1 MGAVLQEKSFVPL
14 ERGSPVVHCGS
25 IDDVSLADKHKFPL
39 SYFPEGKWSRKGY
52 LRSRWRIGGGST
64 VFDLV
69 NIHLFHDAS
78 NLKSV
83 EKTPSIYVD
92 FRQRALQYT
101 LDRVRN
107 VTGAEVPHLL
117 WPFIFSFFFKYR
129 KTT

>member
-107 VTGAEVPHLL
+107 VTGAEVPT
-117 WPFIFSFFFKYR
+117 SVKAS
-129 KTT
+129 KEQ